1 MMYKNKNEQSINPIF
16 EVIKQEYGWINFVI
30 IFFSMLLIGLFRTL
44 REIDCN
50 NRTLYLILSIGM
62 LGMLIFFFGSLCVL
76 VIKIF
81 QGFILIKWPS
91 LKTVF
96 YYMLQVIFFT
106 FFLVMIVNQFNV
118 LYDLAVN
125 YTKKL

>member
-16 EVIKQEYGWINFVI
+16 EVIKQEYGWTNFVI

-44 REIDCN
+44 SEIDQN
-50 NRTLYLILSIGM
+50 NEKLYSILSI
-62 LGMLIFFFGSLCVL
+62 GMLIFFFGSLCVL

-118 LYDLAVN
+118 LYGLAVK